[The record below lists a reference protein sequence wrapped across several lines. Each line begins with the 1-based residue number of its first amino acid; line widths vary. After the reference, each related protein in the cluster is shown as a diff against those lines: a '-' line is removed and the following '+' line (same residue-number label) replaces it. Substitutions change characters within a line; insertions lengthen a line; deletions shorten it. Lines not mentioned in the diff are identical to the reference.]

1 MVGGLPHR
9 PAAGR
14 RGRRG
19 KAGARRIPI
28 GAPCLLPLSATS
40 MLEQHWTMAC
50 PQDYDDEPPRATLG
64 WQLVLLRALAS
75 HAGALAVGIEGRLVG
90 FHPDALHGGGDGVAL
105 SSAELSQA
113 IDGAL
118 ELQDLA
124 EVVGGIA
131 GGFPSPDEPLVLSAE
146 EVADEAARALRAGSA
161 HRRAV
166 VLSAQLLTPQAGFGA
181 LADAITSDT
190 SLVSRWGALT
200 VRELLTAFRDRDA
213 LRVRRVCR
221 AARVH
226 PDDAWATLDF
236 DAIVRVADALRSAAD
251 A

>member
-1 MVGGLPHR
+1 M
-9 PAAGR
+9 
-14 RGRRG
+14 
-19 KAGARRIPI
+19 AR
-28 GAPCLLPLSATS
+28 
-40 MLEQHWTMAC
+40 
-50 PQDYDDEPPRATLG
+50 PQDHNDALPRAALG

-75 HAGALAVGIEGRLVG
+75 HAGALAVGIEGRLDG
-90 FHPDALHGGGDGVAL
+90 FHPDALHGGDGVAV
-105 SSAELSQA
+105 SSAELSRA

-124 EVVGGIA
+124 EVVGVIA
-131 GGFPSPDEPLVLSAE
+131 GGFPSRDEPLVLSAE
-146 EVADEAARALRAGSA
+146 EAARALRAGSA

-166 VLSAQLLTPQAGFGA
+166 VLSAQLLTPRVGFGA
-181 LADAITSDT
+181 LADAITTDT
-190 SLVSRWGALT
+190 SLVSRWGVLT

-226 PDDAWATLDF
+226 PDDVWATLDF
-236 DAIVRVADALRSAAD
+236 DAVVRVADALRSAAD